1 MARAYI
7 NKVRTRASQ
16 SCILAADPNADMA
29 LTSSDYI
36 LDDKVNG
43 NNIANAAANYR
54 VGLYPAAGWTKE
66 KATQALRFE
75 RRIELAMEGH
85 HWYDLVRWNIASQ
98 DLGNTGTGFL
108 AYEKQFLLKYQ
119 AATYPDRLVTLPI
132 PNDEIVTMAGLLVQ
146 NENWK

>member
-1 MARAYI
+1 
-7 NKVRTRASQ
+7 
-16 SCILAADPNADMA
+16 
-29 LTSSDYI
+29 
-36 LDDKVNG
+36 
-43 NNIANAAANYR
+43 
-54 VGLYPAAGWTKE
+54 
-66 KATQALRFE
+66 
-75 RRIELAMEGH
+75 MEGH

-98 DLGNTGTGFL
+98 ELGNTGTGFL